1 MQEMIKSIYEAVSGI
16 VQPFKTLYP
25 YQDIEADVDTGV
37 VTFAPVKVKNLS
49 LAGERLQ
56 ADNTLIVDAV
66 SEVCFEVDIYKT
78 IEWND
83 NSISAFNMA
92 ERLQTYLKSTQAG
105 DIFYQNYQ
113 YELMPVWS
121 DIILQ
126 ADFNT
131 YKKWVHTAQ
140 FELFITKMSKIE
152 LSDKPLKNISVEVKE
167 IGTIESSP
175 AYNKFAHGFLKSI

>member
-1 MQEMIKSIYEAVSGI
+1 MLFRS
-16 VQPFKTLYP
+16 
-25 YQDIEADVDTGV
+25 
-37 VTFAPVKVKNLS
+37 VKVKNLS

>member
-1 MQEMIKSIYEAVSGI
+1 MNEMIKSIYESVSGI
-16 VQPFKTLYP
+16 VEPFKTLYP

-56 ADNTLIVDAV
+56 SDNSLIVDAV

-78 IEWND
+78 INWNGSD
-83 NSISAFNMA
+83 TSAFEMA
-92 ERLQTYLKSTQAG
+92 ERLQTYLKSTQAQ
-105 DIFYQNYQ
+105 DTFVNNYG
-113 YELMPVWS
+113 YEIMPVWS
-121 DIILQ
+121 DITFQ

-140 FELFITKMSKIE
+140 FELFITKMSEIE
-152 LSDKPLKNISVEVKE
+152 LSDKSLKNISVEVKE